1 MKQLKQ
7 IYTICKKSQISEQK
21 YINSQHGDTERTY
34 IYRYIKY
41 IHKADFL
48 KKQNKILSFVKN
60 YLSSVHV

>member
-1 MKQLKQ
+1 MQKQSNKR
-7 IYTICKKSQISEQK
+7 KK

-48 KKQNKILSFVKN
+48 KNKIKYFHLSKN
-60 YLSSVHV
+60 I

>member
-7 IYTICKKSQISEQK
+7 IYTICKNSQISEQK

-48 KKQNKILSFVKN
+48 KNKIKYFHLSKN
-60 YLSSVHV
+60 I